1 MFEVEGDTE
10 MNTPVEKG
18 KRKKRPSKGLRKHN
32 RKLKQENRRTN
43 VPTTDG
49 KKKLT

>member
-1 MFEVEGDTE
+1 

-32 RKLKQENRRTN
+32 RKVKQENRRIY
-43 VPTTDG
+43 VPTNDG
-49 KKKLT
+49 KKKPS

>member
-1 MFEVEGDTE
+1 

-32 RKLKQENRRTN
+32 RKVKQEERKVY
-43 VPTTDG
+43 VPTTTG
-49 KKKLT
+49 KKKPS